1 MAKKITILVLVVCF
15 SIAVFAG
22 KTPSQKQISP
32 FPSSFLPGMTDEE
45 YKKELEKWSFQ
56 RRQQRLKRDEE
67 YMKLLAREA
76 WKRLLRI
83 NERQWK
89 LIEPKYEKVAA
100 LGRETWVL
108 ATGSSGW
115 NKQIFH
121 WTRRSEGTGFTRAK
135 APDEMTEGE
144 KIVEELIDLLEDEN
158 SKKEEIRRK
167 IDALQQARDRAREA
181 LPKARRELAAVL
193 TSPRQEAIF
202 LLMGRID

>member
-32 FPSSFLPGMTDEE
+32 FPPRLLPGMTDEE
-45 YKKELEKWSFQ
+45 YKKEMEKWLFQ
-56 RRQQRLKRDEE
+56 SRQQRLKRDEE
-67 YMKLLAREA
+67 DMKRMAREA

-83 NERQWK
+83 NEQQWN

-100 LGRETWVL
+100 LKRETWVL

-121 WTRRSEGTGFTRAK
+121 WMRRSEGTGGTRAK

-167 IDALQQARDRAREA
+167 IDALQQARDKAREA